1 VKGGGDLAVGMLRDW
16 EPLLLIIIVF
26 YLYGFIR
33 IFIPTVILKNQG
45 NLSRFIN

>member
-1 VKGGGDLAVGMLRDW
+1 VKGGGDLAVGMLRGC

-33 IFIPTVILKNQG
+33 IFIPTVIHTNQAT
-45 NLSRFIN
+45 LPRDIR